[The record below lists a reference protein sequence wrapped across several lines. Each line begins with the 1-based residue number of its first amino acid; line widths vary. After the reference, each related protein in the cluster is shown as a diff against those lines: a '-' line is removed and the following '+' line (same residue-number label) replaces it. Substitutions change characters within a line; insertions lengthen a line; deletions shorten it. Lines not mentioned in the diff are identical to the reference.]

1 MKLRTIENTNNKA
14 KTLIRG
20 RFCYLF
26 SYNTLICR
34 LNTHTKQYKIL
45 NRKMISRTTKRHLN
59 AFLGFR
65 PKIKCVC
72 GYDL

>member
-1 MKLRTIENTNNKA
+1 MKLRTLENTNNKA

-26 SYNTLICR
+26 SYDTLICR
-34 LNTHTKQYKIL
+34 LNTHTKEYKIF
-45 NRKMISRTTKRHLN
+45 NKRMISRTTKRHLN
-59 AFLGFR
+59 DFLGFS
-65 PKIKCVC
+65 PKLRVVS